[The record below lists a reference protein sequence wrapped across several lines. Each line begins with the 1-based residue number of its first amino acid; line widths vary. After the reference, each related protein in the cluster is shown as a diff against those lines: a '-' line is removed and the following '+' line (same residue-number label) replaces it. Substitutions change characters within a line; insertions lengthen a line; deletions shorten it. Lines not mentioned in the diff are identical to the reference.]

1 MPWWAILLI
10 VVGAVI
16 ALIVVLVFFILMAA
30 DMMCGNVHMSR
41 KGELEA
47 RKRDLNDQERS

>member
-16 ALIVVLVFFILMAA
+16 ALIVVLVFFILIAA
-30 DMMCGNVHMSR
+30 DMMCGTVHTSR
-41 KGELEA
+41 KEEREA
-47 RKRDLNDQERS
+47 RGRDLNDQERS